1 MKKRGIND
9 MTMEQYLAKI
19 LDTETD
25 LVDVEPMFLFS
36 LERYIS
42 EK

>member
-1 MKKRGIND
+1 